1 MARKKT
7 TLPAENAGQ
16 KQQTDLVALTPREK
30 RAALVPTFKGNTLK
44 ISPEQRDA
52 MLDAI
57 HTDHGEVMRSTLATS
72 ISGHLHLDGA
82 EGEAAM
88 NVALR
93 LLVELQPQNAL
104 ERMLCAQFIACDKA
118 ASQCINIGFNPTNDS
133 DARRKYLGLGVQF
146 QGLLVR
152 QVEALAKLRN
162 GGQQTVKV
170 EHVHVHQ
177 GGQAI
182 VGNVTQGTGEG
193 GGNGR

>member
-1 MARKKT
+1 MPKK
-7 TLPAENAGQ
+7 TLPAENTAS
-16 KQQTDLVALTPREK
+16 KQQADLVEQTPREK
-30 RAALVPTFKGNTLK
+30 RAAMVPKFKGNTLE

-52 MLDAI
+52 MLDAM
-57 HTDHGEVMRSTLATS
+57 HTDHGGVLRSTLATS
-72 ISGHLHLDGA
+72 ISGNMNLDGA

-104 ERMLCAQFIACDKA
+104 ERMLLAQFIACDKA
-118 ASQCINIGFNPTNDS
+118 ASQCLNIGFNPTNE
-133 DARRKYLGLGVQF
+133 ANAKRKYLGLGVQF

-162 GGQQTVKV
+162 GGRQHVTV
-170 EHVHVHQ
+170 EHVTVEA

-182 VGNVTQGTGEG
+182 VGNVAQGSGGG

>member
-1 MARKKT
+1 MPKPEKT
-7 TLPAENAGQ
+7 GKEQANAPAV
-16 KQQTDLVALTPREK
+16 QTERER
-30 RAALVPTFKGNTLK
+30 RAALVPTFKGNRLE

-52 MLDAI
+52 MLDAY
-57 HTDHGEVMRSTLATS
+57 HTDHGEILRSTLATA
-72 ISGHLHLDGA
+72 ISGNSNLEGA
-82 EGEAAM
+82 DGEAAM

-118 ASQCINIGFNPTNDS
+118 ASQCLNIGGNTGNDPN
-133 DARRKYLGLGVQF
+133 ARRKYMSLACQF

-162 GGQQTVKV
+162 GGNQVVRV
-170 EHVHVHQ
+170 EHVTVEA

-182 VGNVTQGTGEG
+182 VGNVSHTPEG
-193 GGNGR
+193 GGGAGGGD